1 MIRRL
6 GALTLTGLVAAI
18 MVFGAADAF
27 AQAAQGPAPWQLGLQ
42 EAATE
47 RMTRIVDLHNF
58 VLWIITAICLFVL
71 ALLVWIMV
79 RYNASA
85 NPTPTATTHNTVL
98 EVLWTVIP
106 VAILVAIAIP
116 SFRLLYYQDV
126 IPQADITIK
135 AIGKQWYW
143 SYEYPDN
150 GNFTFDAN
158 LVEKADLKPD
168 QIYLLDTDNEVVLP
182 IETDIRIQITGAD
195 VIHSWTVPAF
205 GVKHDGVPGKTN
217 ESWFNIRRPGIYYG
231 ECSELC
237 GVRHGYMPIKVRAVT
252 KEEFQAWIADA
263 QKKFAKVDGTPP
275 ESTATSDVAAQ

>member
-1 MIRRL
+1 MIRRF
-6 GALTLTGLVAAI
+6 GALTLTGLVAA
-18 MVFGAADAF
+18 MVFFGAADAL
-27 AQAAQGPAPWQLGLQ
+27 AQAGEGPAPWQLGLQ
-42 EAATE
+42 ESASD
-47 RMTRIVDLHNF
+47 RMTRIIDLHNF

-71 ALLVWIMV
+71 GLLVWIMV
-79 RYNASA
+79 RYNAKA

-150 GNFTFDAN
+150 GNFTFDA
-158 LVEKADLKPD
+158 LMLSDRVAQQKGEPR
-168 QIYLLDTDNEVVLP
+168 LLGTNNHVVVPVNTTVRVL
-182 IETDIRIQITGAD
+182 TTGAD
-195 VIHSWTVPAF
+195 VIHAWAIPAF
-205 GVKHDGVPGKTN
+205 GVKIDAVPGKINQT
-217 ESWFNIRRPGIYYG
+217 WFNANREGKFYG

-237 GVRHGYMPIKVRAVT
+237 GARHAFMPITVGVVSRERFDQWV
-252 KEEFQAWIADA
+252 EEARTR
-263 QKKFAKVDGTPP
+263 FATVGAPTR
-275 ESTATSDVAAQ
+275 VAEERR

>member
-6 GALTLTGLVAAI
+6 GALTLTGLVAA
-18 MVFGAADAF
+18 MVIFGGAADAF
-27 AQAAQGPAPWQLGLQ
+27 AQTAQGPAPWQLGLQ
-42 EAATE
+42 DAATE
-47 RMTRIVDLHNF
+47 RMSRIIDLHNF

-71 ALLVWIMV
+71 GLLVWIMV
-79 RYNASA
+79 RYNAKA

-150 GNFTFDAN
+150 GNFTFDA
-158 LVEKADLKPD
+158 LMLADRVAAQQGVPR
-168 QIYLLDTDNEVVLP
+168 LLGTNNHVVVP
-182 IETDIRIQITGAD
+182 INKTVRILTTGAD
-195 VIHSWTVPAF
+195 VIHAWAIPAF
-205 GVKHDGVPGKTN
+205 GVKIDAVPGKINQT
-217 ESWFNIRRPGIYYG
+217 WFNATREGTFYG

-237 GVRHGYMPIKVRAVT
+237 GARHAFMPITVEVVSQERFDQWI
-252 KEEFQAWIADA
+252 EEART
-263 QKKFAKVDGTPP
+263 KFATVGAPTRLAD
-275 ESTATSDVAAQ
+275 ERR

>member
-1 MIRRL
+1 MMVVW
-6 GALTLTGLVAAI
+6 GGDAL
-18 MVFGAADAF
+18 
-27 AQAAQGPAPWQLGLQ
+27 AQAGEGPAPWQLGLQ

-47 RMTRIVDLHNF
+47 RMTRIIDLHNF
-58 VLWIITAICLFVL
+58 VLWIITAICIFVL

-79 RYNASA
+79 RYNTKA

-143 SYEYPDN
+143 TYEYPDN
-150 GNFTFDAN
+150 GNFTFDA
-158 LVEKADLKPD
+158 LMLADRVAAPKGEPR
-168 QIYLLDTDNEVVLP
+168 LLGTNNHVVVP
-182 IETDIRIQITGAD
+182 VNTTVRVITTGAD
-195 VIHSWTVPAF
+195 VIHAWAIPAF
-205 GVKHDGVPGKTN
+205 GVKIDAVPGKINQT
-217 ESWFNIRRPGIYYG
+217 WFNATREGKFYG

-237 GVRHGYMPIKVRAVT
+237 GARHAFMPITVEVVSRERFDQWV
-252 KEEFQAWIADA
+252 EEARTRFATVGAPTRLAD
-263 QKKFAKVDGTPP
+263 
-275 ESTATSDVAAQ
+275 ERR